1 MSTASDNITL
11 NQGSGGPVVHTDY
24 VSAKGVTFNM

>member
-11 NQGSGGPVVHTDY
+11 NQGTGGPVVHTDY
-24 VSAKGVTFNM
+24 VSGQKDTFNM